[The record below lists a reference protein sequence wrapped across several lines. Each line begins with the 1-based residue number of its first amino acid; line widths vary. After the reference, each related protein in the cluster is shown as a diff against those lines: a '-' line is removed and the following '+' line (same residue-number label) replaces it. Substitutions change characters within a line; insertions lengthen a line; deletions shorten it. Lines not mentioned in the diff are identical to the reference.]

1 MAVDMTPQQLYNHRR
16 FPRRRDYSRR
26 SNLFTLDT
34 AFLNLITVAC
44 GRVPGVWQG
53 KGTPEHRFMPFSDHY
68 ALEAWERM
76 TQGGAIIE
84 PAQRDN
90 LHKISFVRKLMED
103 ARTAIE
109 RNEAEVMSRAFYR

>member
-1 MAVDMTPQQLYNHRR
+1 MALA
-16 FPRRRDYSRR
+16 
-26 SNLFTLDT
+26 NLFTVHTGLVFGLPGKTVVWRGELAT
-34 AFLNLITVAC
+34 ARN
-44 GRVPGVWQG
+44 
-53 KGTPEHRFMPFSDHY
+53 HRQVLGDESAHY